1 MACRRP
7 RRRLGRLLSAGLAA
21 CLLLTLLISLDLL
34 PAPLVSRRPRPA
46 ARRTGPTPDTF
57 TWSQAEVD
65 DTMLSRVDHLATVC
79 KKHKLGLWQEPG
91 VYPDIA
97 PYPPSPQYGVWY
109 FNRKYKLG
117 YCPLYKSGSTSWLY
131 NFALLGGYTEEQI
144 ARSARQISDI
154 SRSVTPELEFD
165 GARQAMNDSFLFLV
179 VRHPFERLISAYRDK
194 LENIRVGLEHGT
206 EHFYKKYGRRI
217 VEKYRRKG
225 SGALGRGWDA
235 LNVMREVIN
244 RVAFQPGHGD
254 DERVPPLGIE
264 PTFAEFVQYL
274 IDTDLANYADDHWI
288 PYYLFCTPCNVR
300 YHAVAKFETLRQD
313 QEYILKMGAVD
324 HLIKAKWRH
333 MTKGK
338 PTKTVAERYF
348 STITLDQARKL
359 YEKYRFDFEL
369 FEYSP
374 DDYFRMTHQ

>member
-1 MACRRP
+1 
-7 RRRLGRLLSAGLAA
+7 
-21 CLLLTLLISLDLL
+21 
-34 PAPLVSRRPRPA
+34 
-46 ARRTGPTPDTF
+46 
-57 TWSQAEVD
+57 
-65 DTMLSRVDHLATVC
+65 MLSRVDHLATVC

>member
-1 MACRRP
+1 MLEASNVLIWRRRRRHSHLLGFLFLSHPMEARGAMACRRP

-57 TWSQAEVD
+57 TWSQVLPDTYTWSQAEVD

-165 GARQAMNDSFLFLV
+165 GARQ
-179 VRHPFERLISAYRDK
+179 RLISAYRDK
-194 LENIRVGLEHGT
+194 LENIRVGLQHGT

-225 SGALGRGWDA
+225 AGVLGRGWDA

-264 PTFAEFVQYL
+264 PTFGEFVQYL

-288 PYYLFCTPCNVR
+288 PYYLFSPGLTQSR
-300 YHAVAKFETLRQD
+300 LRDEYQSAGIRHALGSGIVGGHIGPRAPIRPQ
-313 QEYILKMGAVD
+313 
-324 HLIKAKWRH
+324 
-333 MTKGK
+333 
-338 PTKTVAERYF
+338 
-348 STITLDQARKL
+348 
-359 YEKYRFDFEL
+359 
-369 FEYSP
+369 
-374 DDYFRMTHQ
+374 